1 MSEAFKELKNF
12 DDAHLKILNRMIYD
26 HWTWDSGDPKE
37 KILID
42 AIEVELQE
50 RGMGS
55 YATPP
60 YDSEFYNGTSYAEF
74 ENSSY
79 EGVRVGAGQYNN
91 ELVIKGANGIKF
103 NGDEIISG
111 ISGGLPSF
119 GSNLEMEIRRLVQE
133 EVHNMTNMTI
143 SKNPMDPLNKDGVR
157 EVAREEINN
166 KLKKIM
172 DVS

>member
-12 DDAHLKILNRMIYD
+12 DDIHLKLLNRMIYD

-42 AIEVELQE
+42 AIETELQE

-74 ENSSY
+74 ETSSY
-79 EGVRVGAGQYNN
+79 NEGVRIGAGQYNN

-111 ISGGLPSF
+111 ISGGLPRF
-119 GSNLEMEIRRLVQE
+119 GSNLEVEIRRLIRE
-133 EVHNMTNMTI
+133 EVNNMTI
-143 SKNPMDPLNKDGVR
+143 SGNSMDPLNKDGVR
-157 EVAREEINN
+157 EVAREEIND
-166 KLKKIM
+166 KLKTLLGVK
-172 DVS
+172 